1 MIEMRWLIRNG
12 WDGPE
17 SVLQYRQLYDATV
30 YAGMGPFDAGMISMQ
45 WSEWKNVP
53 EVKDE

>member
-1 MIEMRWLIRNG
+1 MIELRWFIRNG

-17 SVLQYRQLYDATV
+17 SILQYRQKIDVNV
-30 YAGMGPFDAGMISMQ
+30 YAGLGPFPDSTKIME
-45 WSEWKNVP
+45 WSEWKDVP